1 MAIVVQVLRKEM
13 KRDLVGVLDGVRFVA
28 ATPHVFKNMIYI
40 YVDNALEKLQI
51 PWGLKN

>member
-1 MAIVVQVLRKEM
+1 MAIVVLVIQKEM
-13 KRDLVGVLDGVRFVA
+13 RRNLVEVLDGVRFVA
-28 ATPHVFKNMIYI
+28 ATLHVFKNMIYI

>member
-13 KRDLVGVLDGVRFVA
+13 KRSLVEALDGVRFVVA
-28 ATPHVFKNMIYI
+28 ILHVFKNMIYI

-51 PWGLKN
+51 PWDLKN